1 MKSNLKRIVFGTSM
15 FFLSFTF
22 VENASAQYVGPGAN
36 GKTLS
41 VKELTDQAFRLDKSD
56 AQVSIQGFVVKQINK
71 DTYLFKDNTGSLNV
85 EISKKHLPNR
95 AFNDKTELKLIGE
108 VDYDFLNGVELEVN
122 EVIFVK

>member
-1 MKSNLKRIVFGTSM
+1 MLYVASLSF
-15 FFLSFTF
+15 FFLTF
-22 VENASAQYVGPGAN
+22 VENVSAQYVGPGAGN
-36 GKTLS
+36 KTLS

-56 AQVSIQGFVVKQINK
+56 AQVSVQGYIVKQVNK

-95 AFNDKTELKLIGE
+95 TFNDKTELKLFGE